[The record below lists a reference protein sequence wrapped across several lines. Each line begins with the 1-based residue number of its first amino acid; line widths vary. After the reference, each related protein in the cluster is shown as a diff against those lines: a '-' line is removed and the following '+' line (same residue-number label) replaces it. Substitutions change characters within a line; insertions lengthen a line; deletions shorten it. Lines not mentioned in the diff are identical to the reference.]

1 MGTGALGW
9 RPLVWSGQDGRGQ
22 PGRWE
27 GSAEEVAEWRPAP
40 PFPSPPRLFRGGGVR
55 PVALASSPSPS
66 RGRCDLLGA
75 VSARALCPSSPS
87 AGLWGCWGPF
97 TCPSISRGAT
107 RVSGWTRHGN
117 LPRHHPPNTPTLRR
131 GGGGIIFKRRGLLG
145 SRTPGSLRY
154 VPRESGGGDRT
165 HLHREKPLQSPA
177 CARSGAHVCARSTPG
192 DLSPRRC
199 RGSGGGPGRAQ
210 PLPVLLLTHGNCS
223 WDYYTFLGSK
233 GQGCALGAS

>member
-1 MGTGALGW
+1 MLSGRLGGGADKLAGGRAEPFWGRYPRQEGWVGTGALGW

-131 GGGGIIFKRRGLLG
+131 GGGDHFQKERVTGVANTWEPPVCPPGKRR
-145 SRTPGSLRY
+145 
-154 VPRESGGGDRT
+154 
-165 HLHREKPLQSPA
+165 
-177 CARSGAHVCARSTPG
+177 
-192 DLSPRRC
+192 
-199 RGSGGGPGRAQ
+199 
-210 PLPVLLLTHGNCS
+210 
-223 WDYYTFLGSK
+223 W
-233 GQGCALGAS
+233 GQDPFA